1 MRFLYEIRLRL
12 RHALVPLAW
21 LGLTFYF
28 GWHAVN
34 GEHGLRRMFRL
45 QQELKIA
52 RQIAAEIRARRLEM
66 EAKVKQL
73 SPQSIDIDVLDE
85 SARAVLNLSN
95 EKDYV
100 IFATE

>member
-1 MRFLYEIRLRL
+1 M
-12 RHALVPLAW
+12 
-21 LGLTFYF
+21 
-28 GWHAVN
+28 
-34 GEHGLRRMFRL
+34 RRMFRL